1 MILNS
6 IFFLNYFFRVIENPT
21 NIKAINTTAILILY
35 LSFFFL
41 STIVIYIY
49 IYILLKL
56 VKHKKYTYKLMYS
69 FCQNLGQDLSVDIG
83 KDPGKII
90 FYYTSHPTAEIIKKL
105 SVIKMFVNNNG
116 KWGEKD
122 LDIIRVKPFKDKNGN
137 SYFHIHSKERT
148 FFVPKKSIEE
158 KGNMMNIF

>member
-6 IFFLNYFFRVIENPT
+6 IFFLNYFFRVIENPI

-41 STIVIYIY
+41 STILVYIY

-56 VKHKKYTYKLMYS
+56 VKHKKYTFKLMYS
-69 FCQNLGQDLSVDIG
+69 FYQNLGQDLSVDIG
-83 KDPGKII
+83 KDAGKII
-90 FYYTSHPTAEIIKKL
+90 FYYTSHPIAEIMRKL
-105 SVIKMFVNNNG
+105 SVIKMFVNKDG

-122 LDIIRVKPFKDKNGN
+122 LDIIRVKPFKKDRK
-137 SYFHIHSKERT
+137 SFFHIQSTERT
-148 FFVPKKSIEE
+148 FFVPKKAIEE
-158 KGNMMNIF
+158 KGKMMNIF